1 MTGHAPAG
9 VIAAPGVTR
18 ERPAGGWHAAPAEV
32 VAARLGVNPAA
43 GLPGLEAAARL
54 ARCGP
59 NRLVQPRKVTFAHV
73 LREEI
78 TEPMILLLLAVA
90 VLYSVWGS
98 LRDAAAIAAVIATVV
113 LVEVATE
120 YRAKAAIAAL
130 GRLSAPLA
138 PVLRDGQAGEVP
150 AEALVPG
157 DVVVLRPG
165 QRVAADLRLVA
176 VAGLRV
182 DESALTGEP
191 VSAVKDAGLVLA
203 AGTPLAERANL
214 AFAGT
219 TVTAGTGRGVA
230 VATGMGTE
238 LGRITGLVSA
248 AKPPR
253 TALQRAMRELARWLT
268 WLALGF
274 SVLIPAAG
282 IFAGQPWR
290 QMVLTGLTL
299 AFATIPEELP
309 IIITMVLGVGAWRL
323 ARRHALVKRLSA
335 AETLG
340 GVSVIATDKTGTL
353 TENRMTLARLWPAAV
368 DPPGQGRRAVAGE
381 HLLAL
386 AAACH
391 EAAVIRTGGA
401 VQITGDPSDVAV
413 LEAAHQRGLL
423 PGEPG
428 GLPGVTAWA
437 YGFDSTRKIMS
448 VIIRQPGRGGEPG
461 LLLVTKGAPEEVLAR
476 SSHQLDGGQPR
487 PLTPAIRDRVR
498 AQVQELAAQ
507 GMRVIA
513 VASRPLP
520 AGRGTGLAR
529 DEAERDL
536 VLAGLAGLADPPRP
550 DAAGAV
556 RAVTAAGVRVV
567 MVTGDHPATAR
578 AVAAQVDLD
587 GGGLVLTGPDLDA
600 MDDAALAEAAA
611 SVPVFAR
618 ATPEHKLRLVRALH
632 ARGQIV
638 AVTGDGINDAPA
650 LAAADVGVAMG
661 AGGTDVAREAAGL
674 VLADDNFATIAA
686 AVREGRVI
694 YDNLRKGVAYYLA
707 CKVALIATSA
717 AGAVLGLPIPFAP
730 IQIVVM
736 EAFMDVAGSLTF
748 TAEPPEADGMTRPP
762 RDPRRR
768 FTDRPLITGIIA
780 GGASLFAAVTG
791 IYLGA
796 TAAGASAVHAQTL
809 AFTAWMTGY
818 LALAWVMR
826 SQRTPL
832 ARLGLWSNRFL
843 PAWTAVTAAALAVMM
858 AAPPLRA
865 ALHLTTLNPAEWVL
879 VTAAPVAA
887 VAWLEAAK
895 WLAAACRRRAG
906 NGTEGQGQPVMG

>member
-1 MTGHAPAG
+1 MSP
-9 VIAAPGVTR
+9 VTR
-18 ERPAGGWHAAPAEV
+18 RPGSTGGPEAAGGTAPRVAPVMEGPAGGWHAASVQAA
-32 VAARLGVNPAA
+32 AARLGVDPDA
-43 GLPGLEAAARL
+43 GLAGGEAVARL
-54 ARCGP
+54 AACGP
-59 NRLVQPRKVTFAHV
+59 NRLVQPRRVSFWHV
-73 LREEI
+73 LAEEL
-78 TEPMILLLLAVA
+78 TEPMIVLLLAVA
-90 VLYSVWGS
+90 VLYSVWGN
-98 LRDAAAIAAVIATVV
+98 LQDAAAIAAVIAAVV
-113 LVEVATE
+113 LVEVFTE

-130 GRLSAPLA
+130 GRLSAPAA
-138 PVLRDGQAGEVP
+138 PVLRGGRAGEVP
-150 AEALVPG
+150 AETLVPG
-157 DVVVLRPG
+157 DVLVLRPG
-165 QRVAADLRLVA
+165 QRVAADVRLA
-176 VAGLRV
+176 EAAGLRV

-191 VSAVKDAGLVLA
+191 VPAVKDAGSVLP

-219 TVTAGTGRGVA
+219 TVTAGTGRGVV

-238 LGRITGLVSA
+238 LGRVTGLVIA

-253 TALQRAMRELARWLT
+253 TALQQAMRELARWLA

-274 SVLIPAAG
+274 SVLIPAVG
-282 IFAGQPWR
+282 IVAGQPWR

-323 ARRHALVKRLSA
+323 ARRHALVRRLSA

-340 GVSVIATDKTGTL
+340 GVSVIAADKTGTL
-353 TENRMTLARLWPAAV
+353 TQNRMTLARLWPAAG
-368 DPPGQGRRAVAGE
+368 PGAG
-381 HLLAL
+381 HTVLAL
-386 AAACH
+386 AAVCH
-391 EAAVIRTGGA
+391 DATVTGHGAA
-401 VQITGDPSDVAV
+401 VQITGDPTDVAL
-413 LEAAHQRGLL
+413 LEAARQRGLL

-428 GLPGVTAWA
+428 GLPATVAGA
-437 YGFDSTRKIMS
+437 YGFDSARKIMS
-448 VIIRQPGRGGEPG
+448 VTIRQPGRGGEPG

-476 SSHQLDGGQPR
+476 CTRLLDGGQPR
-487 PLTPAIRDRVR
+487 PLTPAGRDRVR
-498 AQVQELAAQ
+498 GQVEAMAAQ
-507 GMRVIA
+507 GLRVIA

-520 AGRGTGLAR
+520 SGAGAGLAR

-536 VLAGLAGLADPPRP
+536 VLAGLAGLADPPRG

-578 AVAAQVDLD
+578 AVAAQVGLD
-587 GGGLVLTGPDLDA
+587 GGGPLLTGPDLDA
-600 MDDAALAEAAA
+600 MDDTALAQAAA

-618 ATPEHKLRLVRALH
+618 VTPEHKLRLVRALH
-632 ARGQIV
+632 ARGQVV

-674 VLADDNFATIAA
+674 VLADDNFATITA

-707 CKVALIATSA
+707 CKVALIATTA

-748 TAEPPEADGMTRPP
+748 TAEPPEADVMARPP
-762 RDPRRR
+762 RDPRLK
-768 FTDRPLITGIIA
+768 FTDRPLISGIFA
-780 GGASLFAAVTG
+780 GAASLFAAVAG

-796 TAAGASAVHAQTL
+796 TAAGAPAAQARTL

-826 SQRTPL
+826 SRRTPL
-832 ARLGLWSNRFL
+832 ARLGWWSNRFL
-843 PAWTAVTAAALAVMM
+843 PAWTAVTAAALAVIM
-858 AAPPLRA
+858 AVPPVRGALR
-865 ALHLTTLNPAEWVL
+865 LTTLTAADWLL
-879 VTAAPVAA
+879 VTVVPVAA
-887 VAWLEAAK
+887 AAVLEAAK
-895 WLAAACRRRAG
+895 WLAAARRRRRAG
-906 NGTEGQGQPVMG
+906 PR